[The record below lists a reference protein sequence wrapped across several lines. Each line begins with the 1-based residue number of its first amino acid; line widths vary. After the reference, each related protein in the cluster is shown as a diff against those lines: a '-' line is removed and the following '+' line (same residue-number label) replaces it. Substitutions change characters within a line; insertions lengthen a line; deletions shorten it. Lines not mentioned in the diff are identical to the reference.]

1 MQVLP
6 GPGRLGQP
14 VGVDLADRDHHLAL
28 VVVDRVAVDV
38 DVGEVVVLGDGLE
51 VADARPQHLGVPQ
64 PDVVDRRLVGPE
76 ILLGEVV
83 LGRELLGVDGVQVE
97 RLAGGVDVAGDV
109 VPLAGQLLGLDP
121 EPLEHRRDD
130 AAHDQRHP
138 GQQHDADQ
146 GDEQPAPPRPPEE
159 HHGADQG
166 DPEQHLEGWQLGL
179 DVGVGGPGDHPAGR
193 EQQLVLVQPVAPGL
207 EGDDE
212 AEQHAQVRLGLGGD
226 AVGLGLGADPAEHV
240 VAGRDQQGGQDQ
252 GGEQPAEHRPLE
264 RQLEHVEADVAAE
277 QGVALTEGDAV
288 APEQEG
294 LPEAGRLKADDQPQ
308 EGGDAKAQGPQIRR
322 EDGPGPL
329 DLGAGDHREPVARG
343 QPLDH
348 PQVDP
353 DDGRRP
359 QPGQHAD
366 DGLGPEHAPEQ
377 ARLVDLPEPQEVGV
391 EARDAADRGQGEE
404 RQQKDGQ
411 RPATGR
417 TAGCDHVNGPF
428 CGRRE
433 RRLRCLRSDPSTG
446 VPAGRVGLKA
456 TLPVPIGGGHAPAT
470 SKAPPLLAAGPVRPV
485 PRRGRRPAPG
495 ANPDR
500 SRGWL
505 REDRS
510 PPWSV
515 ASSRARWRRP
525 WGRAGSAGRRRPS
538 TP

>member
-1 MQVLP
+1 MIS
-6 GPGRLGQP
+6 
-14 VGVDLADRDHHLAL
+14 DT
-28 VVVDRVAVDV
+28 
-38 DVGEVVVLGDGLE
+38 
-51 VADARPQHLGVPQ
+51 
-64 PDVVDRRLVGPE
+64 
-76 ILLGEVV
+76 
-83 LGRELLGVDGVQVE
+83 
-97 RLAGGVDVAGDV
+97 
-109 VPLAGQLLGLDP
+109 
-121 EPLEHRRDD
+121 
-130 AAHDQRHP
+130 
-138 GQQHDADQ
+138 
-146 GDEQPAPPRPPEE
+146 PASSTMLIRGTSSPPRRAPQKNIR
-159 HHGADQG
+159 GADQG

-179 DVGVGGPGDHPAGR
+179 DVGVGGAGDHPAGR

-212 AEQHAQVRLGLGGD
+212 AEQHAQVGLGLGGD
-226 AVGLGLGADPAEHV
+226 AVGLGLRADPAEHV

-252 GGEQPAEHRPLE
+252 GGEQPAEHGPLE

-277 QGVALTEGDAV
+277 QRVALTEGDAV

-294 LPEAGRLKADDQPQ
+294 LPEAGRLEADDQP
-308 EGGDAKAQGPQIRR
+308 EEAGDAKTQGPQVGR
-322 EDGPGPL
+322 EDSPGPL
-329 DLGAGDHREPVARG
+329 DLGAGDHGEPVARG

-366 DGLGPEHAPEQ
+366 ERLGPEHAPEQ
-377 ARLVDLPEPQEVGV
+377 AHLVDLPEPQEVGV
-391 EARDAADRGQGEE
+391 EARDAADRGQGDE
-404 RQQKDGQ
+404 RKQQDGQ

-428 CGRRE
+428 YGRRE

-446 VPAGRVGLKA
+446 VQAGRVALKA

-510 PPWSV
+510 LPSGV
-515 ASSRARWRRP
+515 ALA
-525 WGRAGSAGRRRPS
+525 AGRGGGGLGVAQEAQGVVDLRHLDQAQAVGDLAADPGAVLDREVRTSP
-538 TP
+538 TQLYPYANG